1 MLTFIDLSIND
12 LNKYMFNINFNL
24 NIRSLYSFYTVY
36 EHFNFLKL
44 LIINTSYMQ
53 ANSIE

>member
-1 MLTFIDLSIND
+1 MLTFINLSLNN
-12 LNKYMFNINFNL
+12 LNKYMLNIIFNL
-24 NIRSLYSFYTVY
+24 NIKSLYSFYAVY

-53 ANSIE
+53 VNNIE

>member
-1 MLTFIDLSIND
+1 MMLTFINSSVNN
-12 LNKYMFNINFNL
+12 LNKYIFNIIFNL

-44 LIINTSYMQ
+44 LIISISYM
-53 ANSIE
+53 